1 MHGVRSPARCGSCPR
16 CAAVGGF
23 TLHGGTA
30 VGARDRDGLERLC
43 RYVARPALGAG
54 RLQLR
59 PDGLVRL
66 TLKTPWSDG
75 TTALVLSPA
84 DVVERLAALVPPP
97 KAHTLVYHGVLAA
110 RSALRPRIVPEPKPP
125 PPQAHLR
132 LTRTPAPVPAKWRTW
147 AELLARVFRVQGWRC
162 PRCDLPMTLRAVVWP
177 PAARTVLAG
186 LRASCAR
193 APPAA
198 VGAAS
203 P

>member
-1 MHGVRSPARCGSCPR
+1 MIQNEVQS
-16 CAAVGGF
+16 
-23 TLHGGTA
+23 
-30 VGARDRDGLERLC
+30 ER
-43 RYVARPALGAG
+43 
-54 RLQLR
+54 
-59 PDGLVRL
+59 
-66 TLKTPWSDG
+66 
-75 TTALVLSPA
+75 
-84 DVVERLAALVPPP
+84 LVPPP
-97 KAHTLVYHGVLAA
+97 RAHTLVYHGVLAA

-193 APPAA
+193 APPA
-198 VGAAS
+198 VGGTAS